1 MSSQDDQI
9 KFDLLSPQEIAVK
22 ACEAGE
28 KKAALNA
35 SSTLLLAILA
45 GAYIAFGA
53 VFSAISV
60 TGMAG
65 TWPYGFM
72 KVLAGLTFS
81 LGLILV
87 VVGGAELFTG
97 NNLMVISWI
106 NRKTTFYRLLRNWG
120 IVYIG
125 NFIGSFLIAA
135 LVFISR
141 IYTASSGDLGKT
153 MLNLANSKV
162 QFSFSQALVL
172 GILCNILV
180 CLAVWLAFSSRTTSG
195 KILSIV
201 FPITAFIAAG
211 FEHSV
216 ANMYILPVAI
226 LIKSFDPSFAA
237 GTGLDLASLTW
248 GNFFIDNLLPVTIGN
263 ILGGAGFVG
272 GVYALI
278 YPVRKRENK

>member
-1 MSSQDDQI
+1 MSSQDEQI

-22 ACEAGE
+22 ACDAGE
-28 KKAALNA
+28 KKAALGA
-35 SSTLLLAILA
+35 GSTLLLAILA

-53 VFSAISV
+53 VFSAISI

-65 TWPYGFM
+65 SWPYGFM
-72 KVLAGLTFS
+72 KVMAGLTFS

-97 NNLMVISWI
+97 NNLMVISWF
-106 NRKTTFYRLLRNWG
+106 NRKITFVRMLRNWG

-125 NFIGSFLIAA
+125 NFLGSLLIAA
-135 LVFISR
+135 LVFVSQ

-153 MLNLANSKV
+153 MLNLANMKV
-162 QFSFSQALVL
+162 HYSFTQALVL
-172 GILCNILV
+172 GILCNFLV

-237 GTGLDLASLTW
+237 GTGLDLSTLTW
-248 GNFFIDNLLPVTIGN
+248 GGFFIKNLLPVTIGN

-272 GVYALI
+272 GIYALI
-278 YPVRKRENK
+278 YPVKKRK